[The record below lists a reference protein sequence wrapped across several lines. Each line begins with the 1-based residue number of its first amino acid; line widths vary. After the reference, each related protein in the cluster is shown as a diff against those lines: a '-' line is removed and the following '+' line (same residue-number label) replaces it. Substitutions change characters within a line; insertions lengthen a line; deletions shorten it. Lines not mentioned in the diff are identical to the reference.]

1 MFETFIYF
9 GIYLLV
15 TSLIVAVGVYSYS
28 GIDGKR
34 DMRFENIN
42 AAIAVSTAGFFGG
55 VTFILMNA
63 FAGTTHGSL
72 GYDLAET
79 LAYAVIGMLILMAS
93 KKVLDKIVFA
103 DIDFKKE
110 LFNNNVLVAA
120 REAAGSIAT
129 GIAVFSALYWVDFSA
144 DGGIPAGLFV
154 IALVFLSM
162 MAFSYML
169 RVRKTVDYTISEN
182 DDGYADAV
190 SLVVEN
196 STSVIAMALSLGV
209 GFGISHSL
217 GLDTLVSVAIA
228 PMIGFMFMVII
239 HKLASFVGEKV
250 FFGTSVGCTSSRAVI
265 KMAFFVPSLMFFM

>member
-42 AAIAVSTAGFFGG
+42 AAIAVSMAGFFGG

-72 GYDLAET
+72 VYDFAET
-79 LAYAVIGMLILMAS
+79 LAYAVVGMLILMAS
-93 KKVLDKIVFA
+93 KKILDKIVFA

-120 REAAGSIAT
+120 REAAGSVAT

-144 DGGIPAGLFV
+144 DGGIPVGLFV

-162 MAFSYML
+162 MVFSYIL
-169 RVRKTVDYTISEN
+169 RPKKTVDYTISA
-182 DDGYADAV
+182 DDEGYASAV
-190 SLVVEN
+190 SIVVEN
-196 STSVIAMALSLGV
+196 ATSVIAMALSLGV

-217 GLDTLVSVAIA
+217 GLNTLLSVAIA
-228 PMIGFMFMVII
+228 PVIGFVFMVVVY
-239 HKLASFVGEKV
+239 KLASFVGKKV
-250 FFGTSVGCTSSRAVI
+250 FAGTSIGDTSSRAVI